1 MAEFNRYSGVVVKNK
16 DKVLLCKRSPNKTL
30 PNEWSIPSGKVEGN
44 ETPKDAAIREFYEE
58 TNIKLKGDLNIVD
71 ILNMYKRDGE
81 TKKGLMYIYQY
92 NTNQEINPDL
102 KKARDGFEHTKC
114 GYFTKTNNPLN
125 EKNKDFKKIIMNI
138 FNTD

>member
-1 MAEFNRYSGVVVKNK
+1 
-16 DKVLLCKRSPNKTL
+16 
-30 PNEWSIPSGKVEGN
+30 
-44 ETPKDAAIREFYEE
+44 
-58 TNIKLKGDLNIVD
+58 
-71 ILNMYKRDGE
+71 MYKRDGE
-81 TKKGLMYIYQY
+81 TKKGLMYVYQY

-102 KKARDGFEHTKC
+102 KKARDGFEHTEC